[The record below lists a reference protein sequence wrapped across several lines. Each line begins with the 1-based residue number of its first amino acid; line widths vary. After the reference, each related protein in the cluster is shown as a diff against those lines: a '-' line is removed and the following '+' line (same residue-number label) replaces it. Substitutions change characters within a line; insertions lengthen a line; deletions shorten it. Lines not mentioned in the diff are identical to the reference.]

1 MLISLMLFFFFFP
14 KVTEGKQDLERAS
27 QLARKMKKEA
37 ASLSEWLSVTETEL
51 VQKSTSESLLGDLD
65 TEISWAKVSC
75 SSGEPPILCPCNL
88 WHFDQGNL
96 GRCHFSPFYIKYSLI
111 FFPCL
116 CPKNE

>member
-1 MLISLMLFFFFFP
+1 MPEIKVRYVLGVNYESVWIFSSYLFPPMFISLVFFFF

-51 VQKSTSESLLGDLD
+51 VQKSTSETLLGDLD

-75 SSGEPPILCPCNL
+75 SSGEPRKLPV
-88 WHFDQGNL
+88 
-96 GRCHFSPFYIKYSLI
+96 
-111 FFPCL
+111 
-116 CPKNE
+116 